1 MSQFC
6 GNVEDSREDEIQRW
20 PEELRDIYNSAY
32 ETALGHGCTIS
43 GARNCAYK
51 EVSYYK
57 RALGY
62 FERMYRVELSS
73 LLESGLSQEE
83 AERVARGIV
92 EIEKRRED

>member
-1 MSQFC
+1 MGDFLSQFC
-6 GNVEDSREDEIQRW
+6 GDVEDSR
-20 PEELRDIYNSAY
+20 A
-32 ETALGHGCTIS
+32 
-43 GARNCAYK
+43 
-51 EVSYYK
+51 
-57 RALGY
+57 GY